1 MVLRRKTKEIVKSLL
16 CQKSSQSSFRKLSGI
31 GVVAGFPSNPWREM
45 ISAAL
50 FRGAAFGPFLRDSL
64 TAALS
69 MFLSWSSGV
78 KSMVV
83 CAIEQGV
90 DLHS

>member
-16 CQKSSQSSFRKLSGI
+16 CQKSSQSSFRKLSGRD
-31 GVVAGFPSNPWREM
+31 V
-45 ISAAL
+45 
-50 FRGAAFGPFLRDSL
+50 GALRDSL

>member
-1 MVLRRKTKEIVKSLL
+1 
-16 CQKSSQSSFRKLSGI
+16 
-31 GVVAGFPSNPWREM
+31 M